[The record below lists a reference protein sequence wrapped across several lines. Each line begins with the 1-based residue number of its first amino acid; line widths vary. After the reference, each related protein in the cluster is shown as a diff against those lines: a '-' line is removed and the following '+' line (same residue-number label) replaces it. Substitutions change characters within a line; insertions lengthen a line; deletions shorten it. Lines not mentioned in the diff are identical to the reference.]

1 MKLLRLILLLPAC
14 FLPALLAGESG
25 TISIISQPPGCWVR
39 IDSVLAGKTPLEG
52 FSMPSG
58 AYTVQVYPPEQGVWN
73 LQEQVFE
80 VVIRA
85 QEDTALE
92 VVFSAPVFINSVPY
106 GAQLLGEAGLLLGMT
121 PLYLPFEENRGKQ
134 FRLEKAGYKPYR
146 FSLNSRESVLAYLE
160 KDKKYAADDDK
171 PGLFGLVSKK
181 HLKSKF
187 SLLAL
192 SVASHWASFYFKN
205 LADSNYE
212 NYRQSAD
219 PAQIDYFWDRTKKF
233 DRYSEISLAVS
244 YVSLA
249 GLMYLVIW
257 K

>member
-1 MKLLRLILLLPAC
+1 MKLLRLILLLFAG
-14 FLPALLAGESG
+14 FLPAILAAESG
-25 TISIISQPPGCWVR
+25 TISIISRPPGCWVR
-39 IDSVLAGKTPLEG
+39 IDSVLAGKTPLECFPLNPG
-52 FSMPSG
+52 
-58 AYTVQVYPPEQGVWN
+58 THTLQVYPPDQGIWN
-73 LQEQVFE
+73 LQEKVFE
-80 VVIRA
+80 ITIQA
-85 QEDTALE
+85 QEDTVLE

-106 GAQLLGEAGLLLGMT
+106 GAQLSGEAGLLGIT

-146 FSLNSRESVLAYLE
+146 FSLNSREPVLAYLE
-160 KDKKYAADDDK
+160 KDKKYAVSNHTEE
-171 PGLFGLVSKK
+171 LFGLISKK

-219 PAQIDYFWDRTKKF
+219 PVRIEYYWDRTKKF

-244 YVSLA
+244 YASLA
-249 GLMYLVIW
+249 GLIYLVIW

>member
-1 MKLLRLILLLPAC
+1 MKLPRLLLLLLAIISPA
-14 FLPALLAGESG
+14 LPAGDDG
-25 TISIISQPPGCWVR
+25 TISIISQPPACWVR
-39 IDSVLAGKTPLEG
+39 IDSVLAGRTPLECFPLNPG
-52 FSMPSG
+52 VH
-58 AYTVQVYPPEQGVWN
+58 TIQVYPPEQGIWN
-73 LQEQVFE
+73 LQEKVFE
-80 VVIRA
+80 VTIAA
-85 QEDTALE
+85 QQDTVLE
-92 VVFSAPVFINSVPY
+92 VVFSAPVYINSVPY
-106 GAQLLGEAGLLLGMT
+106 GAQLLGDAGLLGIT
-121 PLYLPFEENRGKQ
+121 PLYLPFEENQGKQ
-134 FRLEKAGYKPYR
+134 FRLEKSGYKPYR

-160 KDKKYAADDDK
+160 KDKKYPAVDNN
-171 PGLFGLVSKK
+171 PEFLGFISKK

-205 LADSNYE
+205 LADSNYD

-219 PAQIDYFWDRTKKF
+219 PARIDYYWDRTKKF

-244 YVSLA
+244 YASLA